1 MFRWFLPT
9 LFAVIV
15 GLLVL
20 LGSLL
25 PIPTLA
31 SLRADLLSGAAVIA
45 SFAMVLAFANVLRVH
60 FGRLVAKQAKSVH
73 ATGQRF
79 ASLILL
85 LSAIASFVLVLLQGP
100 EGIASQTIVEGVL
113 IPGQSALLALTAVTL
128 VLTGARILRTRWRA
142 SSVLFLVVALLV
154 LWTTVGIGTPSG
166 IGMPSGIGT
175 PALVYPGILETVMR
189 FVNAVATGGM
199 RGLLLGVAL
208 GTVITGLRII
218 VGIDR
223 PHSGG

>member
-9 LFAVIV
+9 VVAVVV
-15 GLLVL
+15 GLVVL

-25 PIPTLA
+25 PIVALA
-31 SLRADLLSGAAVIA
+31 PIRAELLRGAAVVA
-45 SFAMVLAFANVLRVH
+45 AFAMVLAFANVLRVH
-60 FGRLVAKQAKSVH
+60 FGRVIAKQAK
-73 ATGQRF
+73 QRF

-85 LSAIASFVLVLLQGP
+85 VSATTSFVLVLLQGP
-100 EGIASQTIVEGVL
+100 DGIVSQAIVEGVL

-128 VLTGARILRTRWRA
+128 VLAGARLLRTRRHL
-142 SSVLFLVVALLV
+142 SSVLFLAVALVV
-154 LWTTVGIGTPSG
+154 LLTTVPLI
-166 IGMPSGIGT
+166 
-175 PALVYPGILETVMR
+175 YPEILGTVMQ

-199 RGLLLGVAL
+199 RGLLIGVAL

-218 VGIDR
+218 LGIDR

>member
-9 LFAVIV
+9 LVAVIV

-25 PIPTLA
+25 PIPTLR

-60 FGRLVAKQAKSVH
+60 FGRLVAKQAKPVH

-79 ASLILL
+79 ASLVLL

-100 EGIASQTIVEGVL
+100 EGVASQTIVEGVL

-128 VLTGARILRTRWRA
+128 VLAGARILRTRRHPNG
-142 SSVLFLVVALLV
+142 VLFLVVALIV
-154 LWTTVGIGTPSG
+154 LWTTVP
-166 IGMPSGIGT
+166 
-175 PALVYPGILETVMR
+175 LVYPRILQTVMQ

-199 RGLLLGVAL
+199 RGLVLGVAL

-218 VGIDR
+218 IGIDR
-223 PHSGG
+223 PQSGG

>member
-9 LFAVIV
+9 LVAIVV

-20 LGSLL
+20 LGALL

-31 SLRADLLSGAAVIA
+31 SLRADLVRGAAIIA
-45 SFAMVLAFANVLRVH
+45 AFAMVLAFANVLRVH
-60 FGRLVAKQAKSVH
+60 FGRLVSRQAK
-73 ATGQRF
+73 QRF

-85 LSAIASFVLVLLQGP
+85 ISAIATFVLVLLQGP
-100 EGIASQTIVEGVL
+100 GGVAARTIVGSVL

-128 VLTGARILRTRWRA
+128 VLAGVRLLRTRRRL
-142 SSVLFLVVALLV
+142 SSALFLIVALFM
-154 LWTTVGIGTPSG
+154 LWTTVP
-166 IGMPSGIGT
+166 M
-175 PALVYPGILETVMR
+175 VYPGILETGMR
-189 FVNAVATGGM
+189 FVEAVSTGSM

-208 GTVITGLRII
+208 GTVVTGLRII
-218 VGIDR
+218 LGIDR

>member
-9 LFAVIV
+9 LVAIVV

-20 LGSLL
+20 LGALL

-31 SLRADLLSGAAVIA
+31 SLRADLVRGAAIIA
-45 SFAMVLAFANVLRVH
+45 AFAMVLAFANVLRVH
-60 FGRLVAKQAKSVH
+60 FGRLVSRQAK
-73 ATGQRF
+73 QRF

-85 LSAIASFVLVLLQGP
+85 ISAIATFVLVLLQGP
-100 EGIASQTIVEGVL
+100 GGVAARTIVGSVL

-128 VLTGARILRTRWRA
+128 VLAGVRLLRTRRRL
-142 SSVLFLVVALLV
+142 SSALFLIVALLM
-154 LWTTVGIGTPSG
+154 LWTTVP
-166 IGMPSGIGT
+166 M
-175 PALVYPGILETVMR
+175 VYPGILETGMR
-189 FVNAVATGGM
+189 FVEAVSTGSM

-208 GTVITGLRII
+208 GTVVTGLRII
-218 VGIDR
+218 LGIDR

>member
-9 LFAVIV
+9 LVAIVV

-20 LGSLL
+20 LGALL

-31 SLRADLLSGAAVIA
+31 SLRADLVRGAAIIA
-45 SFAMVLAFANVLRVH
+45 AFAMVLAFANVLRVH
-60 FGRLVAKQAKSVH
+60 FGRLVSRQAK
-73 ATGQRF
+73 QRF

-85 LSAIASFVLVLLQGP
+85 VSAIATFVLVLLQGP
-100 EGIASQTIVEGVL
+100 GGVAARTIVGSVL

-128 VLTGARILRTRWRA
+128 VLAGVRLLRTRRRL
-142 SSVLFLVVALLV
+142 SSALFLIVALLM
-154 LWTTVGIGTPSG
+154 LWTTVP
-166 IGMPSGIGT
+166 M
-175 PALVYPGILETVMR
+175 VYPGILETGMR
-189 FVNAVATGGM
+189 FVEAVSTGSM

-208 GTVITGLRII
+208 GTVVTGLRII
-218 VGIDR
+218 LGIDR